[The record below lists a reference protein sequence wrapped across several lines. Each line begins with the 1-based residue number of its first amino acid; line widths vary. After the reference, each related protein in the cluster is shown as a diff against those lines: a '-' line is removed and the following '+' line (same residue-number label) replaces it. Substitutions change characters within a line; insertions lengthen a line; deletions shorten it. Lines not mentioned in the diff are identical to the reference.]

1 MSDYGERIAKLEK
14 GHEVDHA
21 WISGIEERVHELEA
35 VMNKAK
41 GGWVILT
48 IICGGSAGIGG
59 LIVKFF

>member
-1 MSDYGERIAKLEK
+1 MSNFGEKIAALEK
-14 GHEVDHA
+14 GQEIDHK
-21 WISGIEERVHELEA
+21 WITGLEARVHELEA

-59 LIVKFF
+59 LIVKLF